1 MPRDIDIVIEKIRAL
16 HPDAA
21 IEQLKVKFPGA
32 DDDGLWFFRIPSE
45 RENIQVESSTGVAPF
60 VVERGG
66 APAVYGASIDQV
78 VSEVVTAVSRKLAVT
93 LLALWKSGAD
103 YHPLRQ
109 AA

>member
-1 MPRDIDIVIEKIRAL
+1 MPRDNDIVIEKIRAL

-45 RENIQVESSTGVAPF
+45 REDIQVESSTGVAPF

-66 APAVYGASIDQV
+66 APAVYGASIDKV
-78 VSEVVTAVSRKLAVT
+78 VSEVVTYLDAQK
-93 LLALWKSGAD
+93 KSQKDGD
-103 YHPLRQ
+103 PDGQRTTRGL
-109 AA
+109 